1 MRMMRAFGGSSC
13 TALCVSAGAGAAAP
27 APLTQTRGMK
37 VKQTKFFAA
46 EALPHGRRV
55 SWAPQTTAKKQ
66 GVFAKLSRSNF
77 YDRRDAPFSME
88 PYCEEQV
95 EAHRNAA
102 TADVYIYKYTV
113 TPTHFALRP

>member
-1 MRMMRAFGGSSC
+1 MRCVPRSSGMC
-13 TALCVSAGAGAAAP
+13 TSLSLATTAAVAIP
-27 APLTQTRGMK
+27 ATQVRTMK

-77 YDRRDAPFSME
+77 YDRRDAPFAME

-95 EAHRNAA
+95 EAHRNAT
-102 TADVYIYKYTV
+102 TADVYVYKYSV